1 MNRMLRV
8 LKDMGLRKLV
18 FSVLCLSVFTFLV
31 IFKIIT
37 SDNYVALNIGVVALF
52 FTANTIERHLNNVSD
67 PS

>member
-1 MNRMLRV
+1 MSF
-8 LKDMGLRKLV
+8 LKSMGLRKLA
-18 FSVLCLSVFTFLV
+18 FSVLCLAVFTILV

>member
-8 LKDMGLRKLV
+8 LKDMGLRKLF
-18 FSVLCLSVFTFLV
+18 FSLVCLGIFTVLVC
-31 IFKIIT
+31 FKVIT

-52 FTANTIERHLNNVSD
+52 FTANTIERLKNVSD